1 MMHTIPHRRPRPAI
15 ILLLTALLCAALLL
29 AALLL
34 PYPLLASGPLQ
45 NGSPTSV
52 DIADRECTF
61 WLDADGDGQGDET
74 IDAGP
79 DHYARQETAVV
90 GGCTFRLNTDAAA
103 TLVVKSE
110 LDDWQATVKIIR
122 NPGAPETKTLY
133 PAQPEIPGLQGGM
146 EISIDHQGVTPRSEK
161 NRTLRDNYNH
171 AVQTPRHFRLLEV
184 TVTTP
189 DGISDRLEQSV
200 QSASSAYIETHRR
213 ISGSNP
219 GESSAVA
226 LAAELLAEGYPQT
239 ADRVLQLTDA
249 PGNTGAN
256 WWMWAT
262 IAIAAALVLAGGGV
276 GIMSLRHRS
285 SVPDSSPPTGPP
297 SSGRNQ
303 M

>member
-1 MMHTIPHRRPRPAI
+1 MMHTIPHRRARPAI
-15 ILLLTALLCAALLL
+15 ILLFVALLL

-110 LDDWQATVKIIR
+110 LDDWQSEVKIIR

-133 PAQPEIPGLQGGM
+133 PAQPEIPGLQGSM

-219 GESSAVA
+219 DDSPAAA
-226 LAAELLAEGYPQT
+226 LAAKLLAEGYPQV

-249 PGNTGAN
+249 PVAGTN

-262 IAIAAALVLAGGGV
+262 IAIASALVLAGGGV